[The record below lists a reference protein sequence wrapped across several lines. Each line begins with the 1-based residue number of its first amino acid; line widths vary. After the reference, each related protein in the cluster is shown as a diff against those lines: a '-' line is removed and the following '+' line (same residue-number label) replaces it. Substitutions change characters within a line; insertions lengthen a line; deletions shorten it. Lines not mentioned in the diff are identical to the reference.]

1 MSKSERLFEL
11 LTLLRAKRYAVTA
24 KELAE
29 RMEVSERTIYRD
41 IQSLLSS
48 GVPIQGEAGVGY
60 LLQAGSHL
68 PPLMFSE
75 KEMMALELGM
85 RMVRAWSDAELAEAS
100 HSASTKILSVLPDK
114 LKQQVEDC
122 PLIVPDY
129 HTQSET
135 AKRGQLL
142 RHAIDHQFKVSLDYQ
157 DESGQVTERKIQP
170 LGQFFGAKSGRW
182 SPGANC
188 AMTIASSA
196 STVSKHC
203 VCTMKSFRV
212 RKPNLSNIILRSM
225 NRKIEYFSSL
235 HHKDSKLLCSMRDIW
250 KGTFG

>member
-1 MSKSERLFEL
+1 
-11 LTLLRAKRYAVTA
+11 
-24 KELAE
+24 
-29 RMEVSERTIYRD
+29 MEVSERTIYRD
-41 IQSLLSS
+41 VQSLLSS

-157 DESGQVTERKIQP
+157 AESGQVTERKIQP
-170 LGQFFGAKSGRW
+170 LGQFFWGKVWTLVAWCELRDDYRQFRLDRIQALRMHDEDFQSAETKSLKHY
-182 SPGANC
+182 
-188 AMTIASSA
+188 IAQYE
-196 STVSKHC
+196 SK
-203 VCTMKSFRV
+203 
-212 RKPNLSNIILRSM
+212 
-225 NRKIEYFSSL
+225 
-235 HHKDSKLLCSMRDIW
+235 D
-250 KGTFG
+250 

>member
-100 HSASTKILSVLPDK
+100 HSASAKILSVLPDK

-170 LGQFFGAKSGRW
+170 LGQFFWGKVWTLVAWCELRDDYRQFRLDRIQALRMHDEEFQTAETKSLKHY
-182 SPGANC
+182 
-188 AMTIASSA
+188 IAQYE
-196 STVSKHC
+196 SK
-203 VCTMKSFRV
+203 
-212 RKPNLSNIILRSM
+212 
-225 NRKIEYFSSL
+225 
-235 HHKDSKLLCSMRDIW
+235 D
-250 KGTFG
+250 

>member
-1 MSKSERLFEL
+1 
-11 LTLLRAKRYAVTA
+11 RAKRYAVTA

-170 LGQFFGAKSGRW
+170 LGQFFWGKVWTLVAWCELRDDYRQ
-182 SPGANC
+182 
-188 AMTIASSA
+188 
-196 STVSKHC
+196 
-203 VCTMKSFRV
+203 FRLD
-212 RKPNLSNIILRSM
+212 RIQALRM
-225 NRKIEYFSSL
+225 
-235 HHKDSKLLCSMRDIW
+235 
-250 KGTFG
+250 

>member
-1 MSKSERLFEL
+1 
-11 LTLLRAKRYAVTA
+11 
-24 KELAE
+24 
-29 RMEVSERTIYRD
+29 
-41 IQSLLSS
+41 
-48 GVPIQGEAGVGY
+48 
-60 LLQAGSHL
+60 
-68 PPLMFSE
+68 
-75 KEMMALELGM
+75 MMALELGM

-188 AMTIASSA
+188 AMTTASSA

-203 VCTMKSFRV
+203 VCMMKSFRV

-225 NRKIEYFSSL
+225 NRKIECSSSF
-235 HHKDSKLLCSMRDIW
+235 HHKDSKLLCSIRDIW
-250 KGTFG
+250 KGTFS

>member
-1 MSKSERLFEL
+1 
-11 LTLLRAKRYAVTA
+11 
-24 KELAE
+24 
-29 RMEVSERTIYRD
+29 MEVSERTIYRD

-100 HSASTKILSVLPDK
+100 HSASAKILSVLPDK

-170 LGQFFGAKSGRW
+170 LGQFFWGKVWTLVAWCELRDDYRQFRLDRIQALRMHDEEFQSAETKSLKHY
-182 SPGANC
+182 
-188 AMTIASSA
+188 IAQYE
-196 STVSKHC
+196 SK
-203 VCTMKSFRV
+203 
-212 RKPNLSNIILRSM
+212 
-225 NRKIEYFSSL
+225 
-235 HHKDSKLLCSMRDIW
+235 D
-250 KGTFG
+250 

>member
-170 LGQFFGAKSGRW
+170 LGQFFWGKVWTLVA
-182 SPGANC
+182 
-188 AMTIASSA
+188 
-196 STVSKHC
+196 
-203 VCTMKSFRV
+203 
-212 RKPNLSNIILRSM
+212 
-225 NRKIEYFSSL
+225 
-235 HHKDSKLLCSMRDIW
+235 
-250 KGTFG
+250 

>member
-75 KEMMALELGM
+75 KEMMALE
-85 RMVRAWSDAELAEAS
+85 

-170 LGQFFGAKSGRW
+170 LGQFFWGKVWTLVAWCELRDDYRQFRLDRIQALRMHDEEFQSAETKSLKHY
-182 SPGANC
+182 
-188 AMTIASSA
+188 IAQYE
-196 STVSKHC
+196 SK
-203 VCTMKSFRV
+203 
-212 RKPNLSNIILRSM
+212 
-225 NRKIEYFSSL
+225 
-235 HHKDSKLLCSMRDIW
+235 D
-250 KGTFG
+250 

>member
-157 DESGQVTERKIQP
+157 DESGQVTERIQP
-170 LGQFFGAKSGRW
+170 LGQFFWGKVWTLVAWCELRDDYRQFRLDRIQ
-182 SPGANC
+182 ALR
-188 AMTIASSA
+188 MHDEEFQSA
-196 STVSKHC
+196 ET
-203 VCTMKSFRV
+203 
-212 RKPNLSNIILRSM
+212 NLSNIILRSM
-225 NRKIEYFSSL
+225 NRKIECSSSF